1 MCVVS
6 KQKGTQLTVLYCR
19 LGCLLLF
26 WREVRGRQETMITS
40 YQYCEQRTRARARLL
55 EYFFVSPSTVR
66 DYSKP
71 RLKPVSQFE
80 MFVMVHLFDRT
91 EKLVGASTFFL
102 SERRNRE

>member
-1 MCVVS
+1 MEQASMCVVS

-26 WREVRGRQETMITS
+26 WREVRGRQETMVTS

-66 DYSKP
+66 DGTVNQDSNQTS
-71 RLKPVSQFE
+71 L
-80 MFVMVHLFDRT
+80 T
-91 EKLVGASTFFL
+91 I
-102 SERRNRE
+102 